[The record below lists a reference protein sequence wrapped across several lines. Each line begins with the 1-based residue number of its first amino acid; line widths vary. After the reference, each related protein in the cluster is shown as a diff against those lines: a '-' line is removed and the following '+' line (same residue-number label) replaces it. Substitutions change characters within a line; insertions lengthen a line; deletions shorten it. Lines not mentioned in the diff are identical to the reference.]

1 MIAIT
6 RILTLKRYKK
16 HPMNKAFR
24 IKFYLTGLLWL
35 TACQSSSPDSRDIPT
50 EVVVWELN
58 NPSGLNPLT
67 ANDAAALQ
75 VLQYTHQKL
84 LQFDYGDYS
93 LQPVLA
99 RSRPNITPQPDGSLH
114 LQYQIRPEARWD
126 DGTSITAAD
135 VLFTYKAA
143 LHPGVAASHLSPY
156 LSDVTDLVTDAEDPQ
171 SFTIVCRQAHLRAE
185 VNTGGELTILPAHV
199 YDPDGLLQSYTLA
212 DIAAGNWQPDSG
224 NAAVFAEQF
233 SSITLSRDPAAI
245 SGSGPYRLQEW
256 LPGQR
261 LVMARKDAWWGDDV
275 PGRPNHYFEA
285 YPQYIVHEII
295 SDQTA
300 AITALK
306 AGTLDVMRGI
316 KARDYRE
323 DLMTND
329 RVTAAYQLM
338 QPPQFSYS
346 CFGINQRQPLF
357 ADSLTRQALAMLV
370 PYDRL
375 VSDVLF
381 GFGERIAGPVL
392 PFMKPW
398 HNPAIQPYTTQPDSA
413 AVLLAAAGWTDSD
426 KDGILDRQINGGK
439 QVFRF
444 SFLLNGG
451 NSERE
456 KIALMYQ
463 DALAKAGIIM
473 EIQPMEW
480 SIYLEKLE
488 TFDFDMFYV
497 VFSTD
502 PALEDFSQ
510 LWKTTSASNFTGFGN
525 PAIDSL
531 IDAINTTLYDEQ
543 RKTLVHQFQEEIHRE
558 VPYIF
563 LWTPQNRIAIH
574 QRFTNLHISSY
585 RAGYWVP
592 GFQLQ

>member
-1 MIAIT
+1 
-6 RILTLKRYKK
+6 
-16 HPMNKAFR
+16 MNKAFR
-24 IKFYLTGLLWL
+24 IKFSLMGLLWL
-35 TACQSSSPDSRDIPT
+35 TACNDSAPDSRQLPT

-75 VLQYTHQKL
+75 VIQYTHQKL
-84 LQFDYGDYS
+84 LHFDYGDYS

-99 RSRPNITPQPDGSLH
+99 ASRPIITLQPDGTQH
-114 LQYQIRPEARWD
+114 LRYQIRPEARWD
-126 DGTSITAAD
+126 DGTPVSAAD

-143 LHPGVAASHLSPY
+143 LHPGVAAAHLSPY
-156 LSDVTDLVTDAEDPQ
+156 LADVIDLVTDAANPQ
-171 SFTIVCRQAHLRAE
+171 AFTIICRQAHMRAE
-185 VNTGGELTILPAHV
+185 VNTGGELPILPAHV
-199 YDPDGLLQSYTLA
+199 YDPNGLMLSYTLA

-224 NAAVFAEQF
+224 DAALFAEQF
-233 SSITLSRDPAAI
+233 SSISLSSDPAAI

-256 LPGQR
+256 IPGQR
-261 LVMARKDAWWGDDV
+261 LVMARKSDWWGDLLTNT
-275 PGRPNHYFEA
+275 PNHYFEA

-329 RVTAAYQLM
+329 RVTGAYQLH

-346 CFGINQRQPLF
+346 CFGINQRRPHF
-357 ADSLTRQALAMLV
+357 ADSLTRQALALLV

-375 VSDVLF
+375 VNDVLF
-381 GFGERIAGPVL
+381 GFGDRIAGPVL

-398 HNPAIQPYTTQPDSA
+398 HNPAVQPYTSQPDSA
-413 AVLLAAAGWTDSD
+413 AALLATAGWTDSD
-426 KDGILDRQINGGK
+426 KDGILDRQVNGGK

-444 SFLLNGG
+444 SFLLNAG

-456 KIALMYQ
+456 KIALIYQ
-463 DALAKAGIIM
+463 DALAKAGIAM
-473 EIQPMEW
+473 EIQPLEW
-480 SIYLEKLE
+480 SLYLEKLE
-488 TFDFDMFYV
+488 TYDFDMFYV
-497 VFSTD
+497 AFSTD

-510 LWKTTSASNFTGFGN
+510 LWKTNSPSNFSGFGS
-525 PAIDSL
+525 PATDSL
-531 IDAINTTLYDEQ
+531 IDAINTTIAEEE
-543 RKTLVHQFQEEIHRE
+543 RKVLVHRFQEVIHQE

-574 QRFTNLHISSY
+574 QRFTNLHISAY